1 MAMAR
6 FDSAP
11 PILSSR
17 LAAWRRRPGRGGTPS
32 TIVSPIVITSRFTAN
47 LSPSFVLALS
57 LLESD
62 SACANVSATKVREG
76 EVVEID
82 LIGRIDA
89 LEVGRSSLAFWGLGQ
104 VGVAIKGP
112 GGVIYVD
119 PYLTDSDGAGGSLP
133 RTFPPPLAP
142 AEVTNASAVLL
153 THVHIDHTN
162 PDTVLPLSEASSE
175 ARFVASFTSSDAL
188 VEAGLDE
195 DRIFVPEVGEPVE
208 VAGARVT
215 ALPSSHTELEHDPER
230 GYPYLGYVI
239 EWNGV
244 TVYHAGDT
252 VVYDGL
258 IETLAAWDID
268 IAFVPINGRDYFR
281 TGRGIVG
288 NTGFREAAELTE
300 VLDVGLLV
308 PTHYDLIEGNTADPG
323 HFVSHLYAMNPT
335 RPHKLLRPGEL
346 LLFVREADG

>member
-1 MAMAR
+1 M
-6 FDSAP
+6 
-11 PILSSR
+11 
-17 LAAWRRRPGRGGTPS
+17 
-32 TIVSPIVITSRFTAN
+32 VITSRFSAN
-47 LSPSFVLALS
+47 RKLSFVLALS

-62 SACANVSATKVREG
+62 SACANLVAIAAGSRSVSATKVRER
-76 EVVEID
+76 EVVGID

-89 LEVGRSSLAFWGLGQ
+89 LEVGGRSLAFWGLGQ
-104 VGVAIKGP
+104 VGVVIKGP

-119 PYLTDSDGAGGSLP
+119 PYLTDSDGEGGNLP

-142 AEVTNASAVLL
+142 EEVTNATAVLL
-153 THVHIDHTN
+153 THVHIDHTD

-175 ARFVASFTSSDAL
+175 ARFVASFTSSDTL

-195 DRIFVPEVGEPVE
+195 DRILVPEVGVPVE

-239 EWNGV
+239 EWNDV

-258 IETLAAWDID
+258 IETLSAWDID

-281 TGRGIVG
+281 TERGIVG
-288 NTGFREAAELTE
+288 NADFRETAELTE
-300 VLDVGLLV
+300 TLDFGLIV
-308 PTHYDLIEGNTADPG
+308 PTHYDLIEGNTVDPG
-323 HFVSHLYAMNPT
+323 HFVSHLYGLNPM
-335 RPHKLLRPGEL
+335 RPQKLLRPGEL
-346 LLFVREADG
+346 LYFVKDPDG